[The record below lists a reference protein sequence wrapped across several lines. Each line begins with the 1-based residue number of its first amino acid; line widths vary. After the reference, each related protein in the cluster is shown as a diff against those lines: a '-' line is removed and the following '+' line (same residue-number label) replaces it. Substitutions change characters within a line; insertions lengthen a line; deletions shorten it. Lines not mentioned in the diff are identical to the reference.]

1 MYVLLYD
8 FLLHFLPII
17 VHTLLFYARLSS
29 SIACICV
36 PTSDIALFIFH
47 LKYYVFLHFAA

>member
-17 VHTLLFYARLSS
+17 VHTLLFYACLSS

-36 PTSDIALFIFH
+36 PTSDTALFFH